1 MKECPV
7 CHVCFGDH
15 MQICDNDQ
23 TILIE
28 VLPGLPVISEKYR
41 LDRKIGIGT
50 VGMVFQATVIQTG
63 LVVAV
68 KVVSPILLNVD
79 PSLVDRFLSLIKGF
93 AALDHVNIIKIIDC
107 GYFNSAL
114 LYFVMDYFPGTNL
127 ANILIEEKQLSIEK
141 TLLIMSKVCEAV
153 ANANRSGIYHLD
165 LKPSNILVREGDDGQ
180 LIVKVTDFGIARLK
194 TTTLITKLSPSQRDL
209 VLGKP
214 YYSAPEIFNSNEQI
228 DARSEV
234 YSIGAVLYHLLTGK
248 PPFTGGSYPMLK
260 MQHMGV
266 TPNPLKEFRPDI
278 PPTLE
283 SIIIKA
289 LEKRTTQRHSS
300 VIALAIQLSAQL
312 AKHREF
318 LASQPSST
326 LPTLPSPPEPFY
338 SDDPTPVPITG
349 RAFSLQNNQ
358 ETVSAL
364 LPMSNSDNS
373 RTEPMISAEISI
385 SDLIND
391 MDKNTLPAL
400 PDLPEP
406 FYSNDPTPPPMAG
419 KNITSV
425 MTMDKDTL
433 PKLPEPSEPFYSNNP
448 TLQPLIS
455 KNTAPVTEMD
465 KDTLSKLP
473 DPETFYDD
481 DPTPVPLSSQ
491 AFSLIDEMAKDTIP
505 VIPTDS
511 KRYPVVKSLESVEVV
526 EKELSLTDELDR
538 AFPSVSFTEE
548 SFDDPTPNP
557 NTDTIYSNA
566 QFSFSEKQKIIA
578 LSTSSTSQTS
588 IDTSAWFNNES
599 EVVITKP
606 LVSESF
612 AIEAIGQQEPDYIEN
627 REAERVQII
636 EQMSVGQE
644 NSSIENF
651 SISEFLKFPTT
662 TNNKAPAQVTELSP
676 ACIVYLFV
684 EQFLPSVLSG
694 QRSRKMHNNFAT
706 ERERLAAMLL
716 TVALFSLSSRRAIE
730 IIVGSNTQKKQI
742 ALNNRNDGL
751 IIKALN
757 LDLPPLDILEC
768 KITDSLKRTNSTRF
782 YNIFLHIAQTSV
794 ASTEKEAI
802 CEIVADSIADE
813 LTVRKL
819 LQSKR
824 RSRMLESGESAI
836 DYELASDLTP
846 YQNQANAITN
856 WIQVL
861 QRQATLEL
869 SGKPVQPFIYILKY
883 YTDLFRHNSKELSKT

>member
-23 TILIE
+23 TVLIE
-28 VLPGLPVISEKYR
+28 LLPGLPVISGKYR

-50 VGMVFQATVIQTG
+50 VGMVFQATIIQTG

-68 KVVSPILLNVD
+68 KVISPILLSVD
-79 PSLVDRFLSLIKGF
+79 PSLVDRFLNLIKDF
-93 AALDHVNIIKIIDC
+93 AALDHVNIIKILDC
-107 GYFNSAL
+107 GYVNSAL
-114 LYFVMDYFPGTNL
+114 LYFVMDYFPGNNL

-141 TLLIMSKVCEAV
+141 TLVIMSKVCEAV
-153 ANANRSGIYHLD
+153 ANANRSGVYHLD

-180 LIVKVTDFGIARLK
+180 LIIKVVDFGIARLK
-194 TTTLITKLSPSQRDL
+194 TTSLITKLSPSQRDL

-214 YYSAPEIFNSNEQI
+214 YYSAPEMFNNNEQI

-266 TPNPLKEFRPDI
+266 TPNPLKEFRPDM

-289 LEKRTTQRHSS
+289 LEKRTVQRHSS
-300 VIALAIQLSAQL
+300 VIALTIQLSAQL

-318 LASQPSST
+318 LASQPSNT
-326 LPTLPSPPEPFY
+326 LPTMPSPPEPFY
-338 SDDPTPVPITG
+338 SDEPTPVPITG

-364 LPMSNSDNS
+364 LLVSDSNNS
-373 RTEPMISAEISI
+373 RTEPMVSSEISI
-385 SDLIND
+385 SDLINS
-391 MDKNTLPAL
+391 MDKNTLPSL

-406 FYSNDPTPPPMAG
+406 FYSDDPTPPP
-419 KNITSV
+419 ITSKRTSPV
-425 MTMDKDTL
+425 TEMDKDTL
-433 PKLPEPSEPFYSNNP
+433 PKLP
-448 TLQPLIS
+448 
-455 KNTAPVTEMD
+455 
-465 KDTLSKLP
+465 
-473 DPETFYDD
+473 DPGIFYDD
-481 DPTPVPLSSQ
+481 EPTPVPSSSQ
-491 AFSLIDEMAKDTIP
+491 AFSLIDEMTKDTIP
-505 VIPTDS
+505 VISMDS
-511 KRYPVVKSLESVEVV
+511 KRYPVVKSFEPIEVV

-538 AFPSVSFTEE
+538 AFPSVSFAEE
-548 SFDDPTPNP
+548 PVDDSTPNP

-566 QFSFSEKQKIIA
+566 QFSFSEKQKIVA

-612 AIEAIGQQEPDYIEN
+612 AIEGIGQQEPDYVEN
-627 REAERVQII
+627 REVERVQII
-636 EQMSVGQE
+636 EQMDIRQE
-644 NSSIENF
+644 NSLVENF

-662 TNNKAPAQVTELSP
+662 AKTPIQITELSP
-676 ACIVYLFV
+676 TCIVYLFV
-684 EQFLPSVLSG
+684 QQFLPSVLSG

-716 TVALFSLSSRRAIE
+716 TVALFSLSCRGAIE
-730 IIVGSNTQKKQI
+730 IAVGSNTQKKQI

-751 IIKALN
+751 IVRAIN

-768 KITDSLKRTNSTRF
+768 KITDSLKRTNISRF

-846 YQNQANAITN
+846 YQNQASAVTD
-856 WIQVL
+856 WIQAL

>member
-15 MQICDNDQ
+15 MRICDNDQ
-23 TILIE
+23 TVLIE
-28 VLPGLPVISEKYR
+28 LLPGLPVISEKYR

-68 KVVSPILLNVD
+68 KVISPILLSVD
-79 PSLVDRFLSLIKGF
+79 PSLVDRFLSLIKDF
-93 AALDHVNIIKIIDC
+93 AALEHVNIIKILDC
-107 GYFNSAL
+107 GYVNSAL
-114 LYFVMDYFPGTNL
+114 LYFVMDYFPGNNL
-127 ANILIEEKQLSIEK
+127 ANILLEEKQLSIEK
-141 TLLIMSKVCEAV
+141 TLVIMSKVCEAL
-153 ANANRSGIYHLD
+153 ANANRSGVYHLD

-180 LIVKVTDFGIARLK
+180 LIVKVVDFGIARLK
-194 TTTLITKLSPSQRDL
+194 TTSLITKLAPSQRDL

-214 YYSAPEIFNSNEQI
+214 YYSAPEMFNSNEQI

-289 LEKRTTQRHSS
+289 LEKRTAQRHSS
-300 VIALAIQLSAQL
+300 VIALTIQLSAQL

-326 LPTLPSPPEPFY
+326 LPTMPSPPEPFY
-338 SDDPTPVPITG
+338 SDQPTPVPITG

-364 LPMSNSDNS
+364 LPVSDSDNS
-373 RTEPMISAEISI
+373 RTEPMVSSEISI
-385 SDLIND
+385 SGLING

-400 PDLPEP
+400 PELPGP
-406 FYSNDPTPPPMAG
+406 FYSNDPTPPP
-419 KNITSV
+419 ITSKRTSPV
-425 MTMDKDTL
+425 IEMDKDAL
-433 PKLPEPSEPFYSNNP
+433 PNKRTSPVIEMDKDALPN
-448 TLQPLIS
+448 
-455 KNTAPVTEMD
+455 KRTAPVTEMD
-465 KDTLSKLP
+465 KDTLPKLP
-473 DPETFYDD
+473 DPEIFYDD
-481 DPTPVPLSSQ
+481 DPTPIPISSQ
-491 AFSLIDEMAKDTIP
+491 TFSLIDEMDEMAKDTIP

-511 KRYPVVKSLESVEVV
+511 KRYPVVKSFESVEVV
-526 EKELSLTDELDR
+526 EKELSLTDELDK
-538 AFPSVSFTEE
+538 AFPSVSFAEE
-548 SFDDPTPNP
+548 LFDDPTPNP

-566 QFSFSEKQKIIA
+566 QFSFSEKQKIA
-578 LSTSSTSQTS
+578 SLPTSSTSQTS
-588 IDTSAWFNNES
+588 IDTSAWFSNES

-612 AIEAIGQQEPDYIEN
+612 AIGAIGQQEPDYVEN
-627 REAERVQII
+627 REVERVQII
-636 EQMSVGQE
+636 EMDASQE
-644 NSSIENF
+644 NSSVENF

-662 TNNKAPAQVTELSP
+662 TKTPIQITELSP
-676 ACIVYLFV
+676 TCIVYLFV
-684 EQFLPSVLSG
+684 QQFLPSVLSG

-716 TVALFSLSSRRAIE
+716 TVALFSLSCRGAIE
-730 IIVGSNTQKKQI
+730 IAVGSNTQKKQI

-751 IIKALN
+751 IVRAVN

-768 KITDSLKRTNSTRF
+768 KITDSLKRTNITRF

-794 ASTEKEAI
+794 ASREKEAI

-836 DYELASDLTP
+836 DYELVSDLTP
-846 YQNQANAITN
+846 YQNQASAVTD
-856 WIQVL
+856 WIQAL

>member
-23 TILIE
+23 TVLIE
-28 VLPGLPVISEKYR
+28 LLPGLPVISEKYR

-50 VGMVFQATVIQTG
+50 VGMVFQATIIQTG

-68 KVVSPILLNVD
+68 KVVSPILLSVD
-79 PSLVDRFLSLIKGF
+79 PSLVDRFLSLIKDF
-93 AALDHVNIIKIIDC
+93 AALDHVNIIKILDC
-107 GYFNSAL
+107 GYVNSAL

-141 TLLIMSKVCEAV
+141 TLVIMSKVCEAI
-153 ANANRSGIYHLD
+153 ANANRSGVYHLD

-180 LIVKVTDFGIARLK
+180 LIVKVTDFGIVRLK
-194 TTTLITKLSPSQRDL
+194 TTTLITKLSPPQRDL

-214 YYSAPEIFNSNEQI
+214 YYSAPEMFNNNEQI

-266 TPNPLKEFRPDI
+266 TPNPLKEFRSEI

-289 LEKRTTQRHSS
+289 LEKRTAQRHSS
-300 VIALAIQLSAQL
+300 VIALTIQLSAQL

-326 LPTLPSPPEPFY
+326 LPTMPSPPEPFY
-338 SDDPTPVPITG
+338 SDDPTPVPISG
-349 RAFSLQNNQ
+349 RAFSLQNDQ

-364 LPMSNSDNS
+364 LPVSDSDNS
-373 RTEPMISAEISI
+373 RTEPMVSSESSL
-385 SDLIND
+385 SDLINN

-406 FYSNDPTPPPMAG
+406 FYSNNPTPPP
-419 KNITSV
+419 ITS
-425 MTMDKDTL
+425 K
-433 PKLPEPSEPFYSNNP
+433 S
-448 TLQPLIS
+448 
-455 KNTAPVTEMD
+455 TAPVTEMD
-465 KDTLSKLP
+465 KDTLPKLP
-473 DPETFYDD
+473 DPEIFYDD
-481 DPTPVPLSSQ
+481 DPTPIPISSQ

-505 VIPTDS
+505 VIPMDTITQTDS
-511 KRYPVVKSLESVEVV
+511 KKYPLVRSIEEP
-526 EKELSLTDELDR
+526 EKELSLTDELDK
-538 AFPSVSFTEE
+538 AFPSVSFAEE
-548 SFDDPTPNP
+548 PFDDPTPNP

-566 QFSFSEKQKIIA
+566 QFSFSEKPKIIA
-578 LSTSSTSQTS
+578 LPTSSTSQTS

-612 AIEAIGQQEPDYIEN
+612 SIEGIGQQEPDYIEN
-627 REAERVQII
+627 REVERVQII
-636 EQMSVGQE
+636 EQMPVSQE

-662 TNNKAPAQVTELSP
+662 ANNKTPIQITELSP
-676 ACIVYLFV
+676 TCIVYLFV
-684 EQFLPSVLSG
+684 QQFLPSVLSG

-716 TVALFSLSSRRAIE
+716 TVALFSLSCRGAIE
-730 IIVGSNTQKKQI
+730 IAVGSNTQKKQI
-742 ALNNRNDGL
+742 SLNSRNDGL
-751 IIKALN
+751 IVRAIN
-757 LDLPPLDILEC
+757 LDMPPLDILEC
-768 KITDSLKRTNSTRF
+768 KITDSLKRTNITRF

-836 DYELASDLTP
+836 DYELVSDLTP
-846 YQNQANAITN
+846 YQNQASAVTD
-856 WIQVL
+856 WIQAL